1 MCRVKSCTQGVDA
14 DQKRRKLVACSER
27 ITPHD
32 IRDYAVLRRN
42 GNTEANVLLG
52 RSAAAQHGSQNKR
65 GPMKTGQMHTIP
77 TFP

>member
-1 MCRVKSCTQGVDA
+1 MKSCMRGVDA
-14 DQKRRKLVACSER
+14 DSKRRKLVECTQR

-42 GNTEANVLLG
+42 GNAESNVLLG
-52 RSAAAQHGSQNKR
+52 RSAAAQHGSHNKR